1 MSFYLFLHF
10 YLCAYFLFLCSIL
23 HGTLSDDSEA
33 LDLSTTN
40 SPAEPLRSPSPD
52 KNMMDS
58 LSSRDPKKAS
68 APCIQEILDLMGSF
82 ALGDVNKYGQVI
94 FLSSPLLIIQPIFC
108 HQEWVLLLF
117 LMTKDAY
124 TNLYGANS

>member
-1 MSFYLFLHF
+1 MRIFP
-10 YLCAYFLFLCSIL
+10 FLCSIL

-68 APCIQEILDLMGSF
+68 APCAGNSRS
-82 ALGDVNKYGQVI
+82 YG
-94 FLSSPLLIIQPIFC
+94 L
-108 HQEWVLLLF
+108 VLTRRRKQIWSGHF
-117 LMTKDAY
+117 
-124 TNLYGANS
+124 